1 MASKAVWKRVFDGEL
16 AMTPEGLEKCR
27 ETIARAVREMKERP
41 KGSGSWAMPSPADGL
56 AIIKSYDGQKQY
68 WRIACQIWLGAT
80 NHQLSDML
88 GKPGNIGEYP
98 AVSLMEAI
106 AIRDAYCREY
116 AIAVGYDKGASTLT
130 MRNRAIKLY
139 ESTHAQPDPAKMI
152 KKHAPDPEPEEPE
165 DEPEEEEPEPE
176 DAELQEDVQEPQEG
190 APEPVEAE
198 VAEPVQTVPACDLR
212 AVPEDFWKVIDAL
225 NPFLRRLPP
234 ADGLKFMKAI
244 CEVMQ

>member
-1 MASKAVWKRVFDGEL
+1 MASKAVWKRVYDGEL

-116 AIAVGYDKGASTLT
+116 AIAVGYDQGASNLT

-152 KKHAPDPEPEEPE
+152 KKHASEPEPEP
-165 DEPEEEEPEPE
+165 DPVPEEEEP
-176 DAELQEDVQEPQEG
+176 QEDVQEPQED

-225 NPFLRRLPP
+225 NSFLRRLPP
-234 ADGLKFMKAI
+234 ADGIKFMKAI